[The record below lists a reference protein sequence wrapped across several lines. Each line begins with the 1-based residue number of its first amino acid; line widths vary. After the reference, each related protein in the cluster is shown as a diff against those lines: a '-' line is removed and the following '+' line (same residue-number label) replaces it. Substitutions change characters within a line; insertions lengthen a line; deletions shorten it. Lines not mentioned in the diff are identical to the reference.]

1 MRQIIGL
8 TVQFAAA
15 MKEVKESYSKKLQED
30 QMELFGAKC
39 NIVWLVM

>member
-15 MKEVKESYSKKLQED
+15 IKEVKKSYSKKLQED
-30 QMELFGAKC
+30 QMELFGAK
-39 NIVWLVM
+39 